1 MFTPLEPRLRHQ
13 GQNRNKAC
21 RFFFFFLTPVVSE
34 FEQVSCR
41 LAVSRSL
48 GDRQFKGQG
57 GQPPDS
63 DVPPPPDM
71 TGQLVS
77 PEPSVSSVQLEPS
90 DRVVIVA
97 SGRTRVQAC
106 CRRNLLNT

>member
-1 MFTPLEPRLRHQ
+1 MSLLFLL
-13 GQNRNKAC
+13 
-21 RFFFFFLTPVVSE
+21 LTPVVSE

-57 GQPPDS
+57 GQPPNS

-97 SGRTRVQAC
+97 SGKTRV
-106 CRRNLLNT
+106 